1 MCISENKR
9 IICLRAPRNTFSVN
23 HQLISSNARQFE
35 YLIFVGKSFSLRNGN
50 EIPWN
55 LLLFLIIKMIMIIF
69 SISFPETHT
78 FFFFFTF
85 ACLFLRPFFRHLYI
99 DMFRKTN
106 SFNKHLL
113 HYRGH
118 TTYTIL

>member
-1 MCISENKR
+1 MCISEKKH

-35 YLIFVGKSFSLRNGN
+35 YLVFVGKSFSLRNGN

-55 LLLFLIIKMIMIIF
+55 LMLFLIIKMIMIIF

-78 FFFFFTF
+78 FFFF
-85 ACLFLRPFFRHLYI
+85 LHLRVYFLGRFSDI
-99 DMFRKTN
+99 C
-106 SFNKHLL
+106 
-113 HYRGH
+113 
-118 TTYTIL
+118 I